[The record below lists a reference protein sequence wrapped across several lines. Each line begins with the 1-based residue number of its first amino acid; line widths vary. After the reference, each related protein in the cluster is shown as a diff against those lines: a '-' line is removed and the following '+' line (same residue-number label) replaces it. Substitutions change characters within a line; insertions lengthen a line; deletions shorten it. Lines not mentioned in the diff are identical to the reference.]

1 MKTSPFNQP
10 GEFYK
15 GNLHAHSTNSDGRL
29 PPEEVCRRYLEAGY
43 DFLALTDHHME
54 KYDWHVSD
62 THAMRAAN
70 FTTLIGAELHSGRT
84 ELGNLWHLLALGLP
98 LDFAP
103 PARDESGPQLAQ
115 RALATG
121 AWVAAVHPAWYCL
134 SEADILSLG
143 VIHAIEVY
151 NGRANNHNGR
161 GDSWYIADLLF
172 ARGQRYSVCAND
184 DTHFMPGRPDFG
196 MGWVHVKS
204 RGLQP
209 ASLLEALRQGS
220 YYASTGPQIHDVQLL
235 AGNKVRVRCSNAVQI
250 IIAGVRNAGQNQSGK
265 RLREAELS
273 LRAMGESPY
282 FRVVVRD
289 AAGREAWTSPHWME

>member
-29 PPEEVCRRYLEAGY
+29 PPEEVCRRYREAGY

-54 KYDWHVSD
+54 KFGWRVTD

-98 LDFAP
+98 LDFAA

-143 VIHAIEVY
+143 AIHAIEVY

-161 GDSWYIADLLF
+161 GDSWCIADLLF
-172 ARGQRYSVCAND
+172 ARGQHYTVCAND
-184 DTHFMPGRPDFG
+184 DMHFQPGRPDFG
-196 MGWVHVKS
+196 MGCVYVKS

-209 ASLLEALRQGS
+209 EFLLEALRKGS

-235 AGNKVRVRCSNAVQI
+235 AGNKVRVRCSDAVQI
-250 IIAGVRNAGQNQSGK
+250 IIAGVRDTGQNQSGK
-265 RLREAELS
+265 GLREAELS
-273 LRAMGESPY
+273 LSAMGESPY

-289 AAGREAWTSPHWME
+289 AAGRRAWTSPYWFD